1 MGSVKAYLSVS
12 ATIQFG
18 LVVQPDVA
26 AKRKSTEMVKVF
38 NPYENEPKSAADL
51 QNVINSM
58 EAYYQTGATLPASF
72 RIQQLRQLQAYL
84 LGHEAEALEAL
95 HADLGKSE
103 FESYATELGLVY
115 DELRN
120 CIANVRKW
128 SRPKRVPTS
137 LAHFP
142 TTSHIY
148 AYPFGVAAVLSP
160 WNYPLQLSLIP
171 LIDAISAG
179 NCVVLKPSQQ
189 SVHTSAFLMQL
200 CREVFDPKFVVC
212 LHGSNEMND
221 WILQVSF
228 DKIMFTGSPG
238 VGKKIMEHAAQSLTS
253 VTLELGGK
261 NPLFITEDADV
272 KRAGE
277 RVAWGKCLNSGQTC
291 VAPDYALVHES
302 VVDSFIAELTHSI
315 HKYYGEHPLN
325 SPDYPHMINKK
336 HYDMVCG
343 LIDGCGPD
351 AKIVCGGNRNP
362 ETLQIEPTVMT
373 GVKMTDPLMAQE
385 IFGPVLPIIVYS
397 NLEDAIEVT
406 RSYGHPLG
414 CYIFTK
420 SPKTYKHIMDKVPS
434 GGVTIND
441 VVIWASS
448 THLPFGGLQNS
459 GIGSYHGKAGFD
471 AFTHYRS
478 TMKKSNLVELPIR
491 NPPFNETKIRLL
503 KFFMP
508 PK

>member
-1 MGSVKAYLSVS
+1 M
-12 ATIQFG
+12 F
-18 LVVQPDVA
+18 D
-26 AKRKSTEMVKVF
+26 
-38 NPYENEPKSAADL
+38 PYDNEPKSAADL
-51 QNVINSM
+51 QSVIDAM
-58 EAYYQTGATLPASF
+58 EIYFQTGATLPCDF
-72 RIQQLRQLQAYL
+72 RVRQLRQLQTYL
-84 LGHEAEALEAL
+84 LAHESETLEAL

-120 CIANVRKW
+120 CIAHVRKW
-128 SRPKRVPTS
+128 SRPRLVPTS

-142 TTSHIY
+142 TSSRIY

-171 LIDAISAG
+171 LVDAIAAG

-189 SVHTSAFLMQL
+189 SVHTSAFLMKL
-200 CREVFDPKFVVC
+200 CREVFDPRLVVC
-212 LHGSNEMND
+212 LQGSNEMND

-238 VGKKIMEHAAQSLTS
+238 VGKKIMAHAAESLTS

-261 NPLFITEDADV
+261 NPLFVTEDADV
-272 KRAGE
+272 RRAGE

-302 VVDSFIAELTHSI
+302 VADAFVDELARSI
-315 HKYYGEHPLN
+315 HKCYGPEPLK

-343 LIDGCGPD
+343 LVD
-351 AKIVCGGNRNP
+351 ARSAGTKIACGGGRNP
-362 ETLQIEPTVMT
+362 ETLQIEPTIVT
-373 GVKMTDPLMAQE
+373 GVQLSDPLMSQE
-385 IFGPVLPIIVYS
+385 IFGPVLPVIAYK
-397 NLEDAIEVT
+397 NLQDAIDMT
-406 RSYGHPLG
+406 RSYGHPLA
-414 CYIFTK
+414 CYVFTR
-420 SPKTYKHIMDKVPS
+420 SCATAKHIMDKVPS

-478 TMKKSNLVELPIR
+478 TMRKSNLVELPIR
-491 NPPFNETKIRLL
+491 NPPFNEAKIRLL
-503 KFFMP
+503 RFFMP
-508 PK
+508 GK

>member
-1 MGSVKAYLSVS
+1 MPRYNHQSMHTLM
-12 ATIQFG
+12 
-18 LVVQPDVA
+18 
-26 AKRKSTEMVKVF
+26 EMMSMF
-38 NPYENEPKSAADL
+38 DPYENKPRSAVDL
-51 QNVINSM
+51 QDIIDTM
-58 EAYYQTGATLPASF
+58 ELSFQSGATLPCDF
-72 RIQQLRQLQAYL
+72 RIRQLRQLQAYL
-84 LGHEAEALEAL
+84 LAHESAALEAL
-95 HADLGKSE
+95 RADLGKSE
-103 FESYATELGLVY
+103 FEAYATELGLVY

-120 CIANVRKW
+120 CIAHVRTW
-128 SRPKRVPTS
+128 ARPRHVPTS

-142 TTSHIY
+142 TTSRIY

-171 LIDAISAG
+171 LIDAIAAG

-189 SVHTSAFLMQL
+189 SVHTSAFLEQL
-200 CREVFDPKFVVC
+200 CREVFDPHFVVC

-221 WILQVSF
+221 WILQVTF

-238 VGKKIMEHAAQSLTS
+238 VGKKIMAHAAESLTS

-261 NPLFITEDADV
+261 NPLFITKDADL

-291 VAPDYALVHES
+291 VAPDYALVHEE
-302 VVDSFIAELTHSI
+302 VADEFIRELTRSI
-315 HKYYGEHPLN
+315 HSYYGPEPLK
-325 SPDYPHMINKK
+325 SPDYPHMINQK

-351 AKIVCGGNRNP
+351 AHIVCGGGRNP
-362 ETLQIEPTVMT
+362 KTLQIEPTIMRGIT
-373 GVKMTDPLMAQE
+373 LTDPVMKQE
-385 IFGPVLPIIVYS
+385 IFGPVLPVLTYD
-397 NLEDAIEVT
+397 NLEDAIDIT
-406 RSYGHPLG
+406 RSYGHPLS
-414 CYIFTK
+414 CYIFSR
-420 SPKTYKHIMDKVPS
+420 SPRTCKAIMDNVPS
-434 GGVTIND
+434 GGATIND

-478 TMKKSNLVELPIR
+478 TMKKSNLIELPIR
-491 NPPFNETKIRLL
+491 NPPFNDMKMKLL
-503 KFFMP
+503 KLFMP
-508 PK
+508 AK